1 MSMIKLFQKAEAAYR
16 KGQYRDALKTLKKL
30 EKSLPGEPEVAHL
43 RGVCFYELQDYANAE
58 RALTKALAAKPNDR
72 ALINALATTYK
83 NLEKFVEAEAL
94 FLKLLPGAT
103 DWNVFNNFGNLL
115 KATGRLDDAIAVFER
130 GLEIK
135 PDAQSIWQNL
145 APALRD
151 AGRGD
156 DSLLALQRA
165 AELAPDEVRP
175 WSVLGHEAMI
185 FGNHD
190 VALAALEKALAL
202 DPDDPTALLAMGFLE
217 IELCDSQSGAEKV
230 RRACRG
236 DLHPSQLSG
245 AVFALSRDESTS
257 AEDILRLAKSWHRRY
272 PTPPSVTRGTPAPT
286 DGRPLRIGI
295 VAGHFHQHPV
305 SFFLKPWLRAAPAAG
320 LEVVI
325 FYVRAV
331 DEAAKADWAGV
342 HAWVDLRM
350 NSPRAAAER
359 VAAEQIDILVSAAG
373 HADDSRLDIFP
384 YRPAP
389 VQAVGF
395 AYFCTTGIK
404 EIDYAIA
411 DDLQCPP
418 EHEGMFA
425 EKVIRLPNNHACF
438 DAPKYL
444 PAIAPPPAGD
454 GLVIGSFNAPN
465 KYGPKTAGLW
475 ASVLEAVPEAR
486 LLLKGQAFKTP
497 TAVDNVRQLFSAA
510 GVAPERLII
519 EGPASR
525 HDLLQSYNRL
535 SIALDPLGYSG
546 GVTTLEALW
555 MGVPVVTLPGE
566 KYSARHSLA
575 HLRSCGLDQFIAA
588 DAAAYIEIVRNW
600 LSDPGDL
607 VQRKTG
613 IREAIRTSPV
623 SDGDAYARVLADAL
637 RKITA
642 AR

>member
-72 ALINALATTYK
+72 PLINALAATYK
-83 NLEKFVEAEAL
+83 NLEKFAEAEAL

-135 PDAQSIWQNL
+135 PDAQSIWQNI

-156 DSLLALQRA
+156 DSLTALKRA
-165 AELAPDEVRP
+165 AELAPGDVRP
-175 WSVLGHEAMI
+175 WSILGHEAMI

-190 VALAALEKALAL
+190 VAMAALEKALAL

-217 IELCDSQSGAEKV
+217 IELCDSEAGAEKV

-236 DLHPSQLSG
+236 NLHPSQLSG
-245 AVFALSRDESTS
+245 AVFALSRDESTT
-257 AEDILRLAKSWHRRY
+257 AEDILKLAKSWHRRY
-272 PTPPSVTRGTPAPT
+272 PTPPPLTKGIPART
-286 DGRPLRIGI
+286 AGRTLRVGI

-305 SFFLKPWLRAAPAAG
+305 TFFLKPWLRAAPAAG

-331 DEAAKADWAGV
+331 DDATKADWTGV

-359 VAAEQIDILVSAAG
+359 IAAENVDILVSAAG

-411 DDLQCPP
+411 DDYQCPP
-418 EHEGMFA
+418 ELEGTFS
-425 EKVIRLPNNHACF
+425 EKVIRLPNPYACF
-438 DAPKYL
+438 DPPEDL
-444 PAIAPPPAGD
+444 PEIQPPSPGD

-465 KYGPKTAGLW
+465 KYGPKTAALW
-475 ASVLEAVPEAR
+475 ARVLDAVPTAR
-486 LLLKGQAFKTP
+486 LFLKGAVFKTP
-497 TAVDNVRQLFSAA
+497 AAADNIRKLFAAA

-519 EGPASR
+519 EGPSPR
-525 HDLLQSYNRL
+525 RDLLACYNRL

-555 MGVPVVTLPGE
+555 MGVPVVTLPGR

-575 HLRSCGLDQFIAA
+575 HLAFCGLDQFVAA
-588 DAAAYIEIVRNW
+588 DEDAYVEIVRSW
-600 LSDPGDL
+600 LADPADL
-607 VQRKTG
+607 AQRKA
-613 IREAIRTSPV
+613 AIRDAVRASPV
-623 SDGDAYARVLADAL
+623 SDGEGFAHVLADAL
-637 RKITA
+637 RNITA
-642 AR
+642 AS